1 MDKLFMKKVK
11 LVPNTN
17 TCYHEVRF
25 NDLWFVFDDSSWSFI
40 EPYVSRK
47 YIFHESY
54 EWTEHRIMVLKPA
67 NKYQIIWW
75 CPNFENILINDFRQH
90 SISLLSTS
98 FSDIIFTEANIIN
111 ILQKQTIK
119 HSNIYLLF
127 DLLGHQKIIL

>member
-75 CPNFENILINDFRQH
+75 CPSFENILINDFQQH

-98 FSDIIFTEANIIN
+98 FSDIIFTEANIIYCKNRQLN
-111 ILQKQTIK
+111 IQIFIYYL
-119 HSNIYLLF
+119 IYL
-127 DLLGHQKIIL
+127 GARK